1 MSDLSS
7 GLERGLALDGH
18 LGASGFATAPLGKPE
33 PATPSRPSGRVS
45 TDAWFV
51 EVEHE
56 DNIDHE
62 GDPEVYVCN
71 QQTVC
76 TSTVVATIGTHTG
89 LSLDE
94 KVRCARLIAAAPELL
109 EALESLSDA
118 VDKFNG
124 VQLCEGLAGHMQGEM
139 IMARWAAL
147 RALAKATGE

>member
-1 MSDLSS
+1 MMSDNNDLGALPSSTAALSPS
-7 GLERGLALDGH
+7 GLSPCGSQAEP
-18 LGASGFATAPLGKPE
+18 TA
-33 PATPSRPSGRVS
+33 AN
-45 TDAWFV
+45 AWFV

-76 TSTVVATIGTHTG
+76 TATVVATIGTHTG

-94 KVRCARLIAAAPELL
+94 KVKCARLIAAAPELL
-109 EALESLSDA
+109 EALESLSEA

-147 RALAKATGE
+147 RALAKVEA